1 MDKYEMTFKELV
13 IAEFEDLE
21 FDVLT
26 GHATPTQAIQY
37 VNVKAILD
45 NAADPS
51 RYNKAFEVLHVSDTA
66 RKTDLAPQGAIDGY
80 FYYNGSRK
88 AVEYKTNGGR
98 IESLYR
104 LRKPENAFII
114 YSMDF
119 ETRQTFRKDG
129 TPRPTK
135 HYKVAPIIL
144 KVSDFLSIL
153 EHCNA
158 VKVLEHKGKG
168 DRERAIQGDSVK
180 LAKVLAEY
188 PIAFNP
194 NAKYTAADFEDIELW

>member
-1 MDKYEMTFKELV
+1 MEQYEMTFKTMV
-13 IAEFEDLE
+13 IDLYNALGNA
-21 FDVLT
+21 VLAGT
-26 GHATPTQAIQY
+26 ATPMECERFRNAT
-37 VNVKAILD
+37 AILA
-45 NAADPS
+45 NKADPA
-51 RYNKAFEVLHVSDTA
+51 RVNKAFEVLNVSDTA

-80 FYYNGSRK
+80 FYYNGSRH

-104 LRKPENAFII
+104 LRKPEKAFII

-119 ETRQTFRKDG
+119 ETRVTYRKDG
-129 TPRPTK
+129 TARPTK

-144 KVSDFLSIL
+144 KVSDFLAIL

-180 LAKVLAEY
+180 LAKLLSEY

-194 NAKYTAADFEDIELW
+194 NAKYTEADFEDIELW